1 MHFKQKSEVSA
12 AKKLSFTTASA
23 IISKTNPRLL
33 HRWAWATRNN
43 LWKRS
48 WHDTESDSVKWKY
61 RNSQWNLKFSLTLLK
76 ATGFSKP
83 LVSNWDEVGPD
94 EVWSNLISPSQQWMG
109 WLFCRHT
116 WYCLI
121 ACDQKPEKHIWHSLC
136 VIASTATYV
145 ALDFEEENH
154 FLLIPLR
161 LTTTNNSENK
171 AQPMDWLVRRR
182 NRSCFC

>member
-1 MHFKQKSEVSA
+1 MLSPEPPRKN
-12 AKKLSFTTASA
+12 KLLQLTT
-23 IISKTNPRLL
+23 ICSKTWNYITAILNTRPYLSQLDGLFKSLCLVFFLKIANPRLL

-48 WHDTESDSVKWKY
+48 WRDTESNPVKWKY
-61 RNSQWNLKFSLTLLK
+61 RNSKCNFGFPLTLPK

-116 WYCLI
+116 WCCMWPK
-121 ACDQKPEKHIWHSLC
+121 ARKAH
-136 VIASTATYV
+136 
-145 ALDFEEENH
+145 
-154 FLLIPLR
+154 
-161 LTTTNNSENK
+161 LTFT
-171 AQPMDWLVRRR
+171 VR
-182 NRSCFC
+182 NC